1 MARWH
6 DNSKHLRHR
15 YLWAVVYGAVLV
27 GAAAYTLLDT
37 FVIEHVESSVAAT
50 STSAQTSS
58 TASDTTATTNA
69 STTTDASSDATVTDT
84 SYSDDNIQISITT
97 LTVDDTQ
104 VYVADVQ
111 VSDASYLKCALAQGS
126 YGRNIKETTSAMA
139 SENDAIL
146 AINGDYYGFRD
157 TGYVVRNGTLYRST
171 AASGT
176 DALVIALDGTMYAA
190 DQDDVTAQSLVDGGA
205 WQVLS
210 FGPVLVSDG
219 QVAVD
224 ENTEVDQA
232 KTSNPRTAIGMISP
246 LHYVMVVSDGRTSQ
260 STGLSLYQLAQVL
273 QDQGCTFAYNLDG
286 GGSTTMVFN
295 GSVVNNPTDGNTS
308 GERKV
313 SDIVYVG

>member
-6 DNSKHLRHR
+6 DNSEHLRHR
-15 YLWAVVYGAVLV
+15 YLWAVIYGAVLV
-27 GAAAYTLLDT
+27 GAATYVLLDT
-37 FVIEHVESSVAAT
+37 FVIEHVESSVATT
-50 STSAQTSS
+50 STSAQSLS
-58 TASDTTATTNA
+58 TASGTTATA
-69 STTTDASSDATVTDT
+69 GTTTDGSSDATVTDT

-111 VSDASYLKCALAQGS
+111 VSDASYLRCALAQGS

-139 SENDAIL
+139 SENNAIL

-171 AASGT
+171 AASDT
-176 DALVIALDGTMYAA
+176 DALVIASDGTMYAA

-224 ENTEVDQA
+224 EDTEVDQA

-260 STGLSLYQLAQVL
+260 SSGLSLYQLAQVL
-273 QDQGCTFAYNLDG
+273 RDQGCTFAYNLDG

-295 GSVVNNPTDGNTS
+295 GTVVNNPTDGNTE